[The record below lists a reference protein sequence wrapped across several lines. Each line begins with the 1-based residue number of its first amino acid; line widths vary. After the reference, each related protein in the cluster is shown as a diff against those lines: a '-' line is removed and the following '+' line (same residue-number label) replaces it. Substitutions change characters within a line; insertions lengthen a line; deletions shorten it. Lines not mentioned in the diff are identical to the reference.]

1 MFIKRTITAHG
12 IMGDEKNVCSMRT
25 RIYGSVIMIWIIACP
40 FRIYAQESSVMGCV
54 VDSMSHVPLQSV
66 TIILINTKNI
76 INSYSTAT
84 DEHGIFQIYHV
95 PQALYLFKTSCVGFR
110 GLEKKI
116 TVQKNMED
124 VGMVV
129 IAQQPVQLKTVD
141 VVAQLPPVEQLHD
154 TVQFNAGAFRT
165 NPDATIEDLVKKLPG
180 VTVENKTVKAQG
192 EEIKQV
198 FIDGKSFFGTDPMI
212 ALRNLPADMV
222 DKIQV
227 YDKLSDQAE
236 FTKFDDGQSIK
247 TMNVVT
253 KEDRRHGYF
262 GKIYG
267 GYGNEKYLA
276 GTMLNVFNGD
286 ERYTVIASSN
296 NINQQDFAAQDM
308 LGAMKRGGGGGPG
321 GEPGESPGGGSA
333 SIGQQ
338 SGDNTVHTF
347 GLNYGNQLAKN
358 LYATGNYFYNILKN
372 NNETTVNR
380 QYGIGTS
387 VNQLYNETSSTNND
401 NYNHRFQ
408 MRMEYNIDSLNAII
422 VDPRLSTQSNDAS
435 STSSSYTNSSEGNS
449 INRAQTTSSINSKG
463 YDLETSMLY
472 RHLFNLQG
480 RTFVANVRF
489 NANRTQ
495 SDGFTQSITT
505 YYNNAIAQNDS
516 VNQKAISRSPGRT
529 LESGIAYT
537 EPFGEHHL
545 LQLNYN
551 ISMIKNESDKK
562 VYGYDPVD
570 QRYSLL
576 NDSLSNVL
584 SSEYVTQQVGLGY
597 RAKTKAMN
605 LIADVAFQR
614 ASLHGDYT
622 FPTIFSLSR
631 DYSNILPMVLMMYRP
646 SSSNA
651 LHVMYRTSTASP
663 SISQLQSVMDN
674 SKSTMLTTGNPN
686 LSQSYSH
693 ELMLHYS
700 FTNLINSSSIFVMF
714 NARTTNRYIASSTYL
729 FSNDTTLSD
738 GTTLNKGTQLTKP
751 VNVDGYRSV
760 NTMFSYGIPLDWI
773 KCNFNIN
780 TGLSYTRTPAV
791 TNDIVNSSQAYSL
804 NQGVVLASNI
814 SEDVDFTL
822 IYNYSLSY
830 SKNTEESSLNTHYY
844 QHNAN
849 FRTNINVWNGIIMRS
864 DLTHQLYD
872 AEGTSNDQHY
882 ILWNL
887 GIAKKLLKNQ
897 SLEIALNAYDVLHQ
911 NNSLS
916 HTVTSTYIEDT
927 QSKMLTNYVML
938 TVTYTIR
945 PGTL

>member
-1 MFIKRTITAHG
+1 MISLKKAVLFIQWRP
-12 IMGDEKNVCSMRT
+12 V
-25 RIYGSVIMIWIIACP
+25 RIYIAGLFFLP
-40 FRIYAQESSVMGCV
+40 AFIYAQVSSITGQII
-54 VDSMSHVPLQSV
+54 DSTRRVPMERV
-66 TIILINTKNI
+66 TIILLHADNPGIR
-76 INSYSTAT
+76 YSTAT
-84 DEHGIFQIYHV
+84 NEYGFFQLNNIPCASYNLKV
-95 PQALYLFKTSCVGFR
+95 SYIGFR
-110 GLEKKI
+110 DVLKI
-116 TVQKNMED
+116 IIVQSDHENA
-124 VGMVV
+124 GT
-129 IAQQPVQLKTVD
+129 IALMQQPIPMNSVD
-141 VVAQLPPVEQLHD
+141 VVAQLPPVEQHQD
-154 TVQFNAGAFRT
+154 TVQFNAGAFKT

-180 VTVENKTVKAQG
+180 ITIENKTIKAQG

-198 FIDGKSFFGTDPMI
+198 FVDGKIFFGDDPMI

-222 DKIQV
+222 DNIQV
-227 YDKLSDQAE
+227 YNKLSDQAE
-236 FTKFDDGQSIK
+236 LTKFDDGQSAK
-247 TMNVVT
+247 AMNVVT

-286 ERYTVIASSN
+286 ERYTLIVSSN
-296 NINQQDFAAQDM
+296 DINQQDFAAQDM

-321 GEPGESPGGGSA
+321 GPPGGGSA

-338 SGDNTVHTF
+338 SGENTVHTL
-347 GLNYGNQLAKN
+347 GLNYGNQLSKN

-372 NNETTVNR
+372 SNETTVNR
-380 QYGIGTS
+380 QYGIGTN
-387 VNQLYNETSSTNND
+387 VNQLYNETSNTNND

-422 VDPRLSTQSNDAS
+422 VDPRLSTQTNDALNV
-435 STSSSYTNSSEGNS
+435 SSSYMNLSDGSS
-449 INRAQTTSSINSKG
+449 INRTQTISSTNSKG

-480 RTFVANVRF
+480 RTFVANVRL
-489 NANRTQ
+489 NANCTQ

-516 VNQKAISRSPGRT
+516 VNQKTISRSPGHT
-529 LESGIAYT
+529 LGSGITYT
-537 EPFGEHHL
+537 EPLGDHHL

-551 ISMIKNESDKK
+551 ISLMKNESDKK
-562 VYGYDPVD
+562 VYSYDQVD
-570 QRYSLL
+570 QSYGLL
-576 NDSLSNVL
+576 KDSLSNVL

-605 LIADVAFQR
+605 FIADIAFQR

-631 DYSNILPMVLMMYRP
+631 DYSNILPMMILMYKP
-646 SSSNA
+646 SSSNI
-651 LHVMYRTSTASP
+651 LHLMYRTSTASP

-674 SKSTMLTTGNPN
+674 SKSTMLTTGNPT

-693 ELMLHYS
+693 EMMLHYS
-700 FTNLINSSSIFVMF
+700 FSNLINSSSVFIMLNV
-714 NARTTNRYIASSTYL
+714 RTTNRYIASSTYL
-729 FSNDTTLSD
+729 FSNDTTLSY

-751 VNVDGYRSV
+751 VNVDGYRNV

-773 KCNFNIN
+773 RCNFNIN

-791 TNDIVNSSQAYSL
+791 SNDIVDYSQMYSL

-814 SEDVDFTL
+814 SEDIDFTL
-822 IYNYSLSY
+822 MYNYSLSY
-830 SKNTEESSLNTHYY
+830 SKNNEESSLNAHYY
-844 QHNAN
+844 QHNVN
-849 FRTNINVWNGIIMRS
+849 FRTNINVWNGFFMRS

-882 ILWNL
+882 ILWNF
-887 GIAKKLLKNQ
+887 GIARKLLKNQ

-911 NNSLS
+911 NKSLS
-916 HTVTSTYIEDT
+916 HIVTSTYIEDS